1 MSSCDLY
8 SSYQCNGHGV
18 CWPGYENNYCV
29 CNAWWVGDQCDAI
42 SSYYWLCII
51 IAIVVF
57 IKLALFACYYRM
69 KYNRPATAAP
79 SQRVLYTSANGY
91 PTTNGVIRSQVP
103 PKAEHNMAVTVGKPV
118 SKS

>member
-91 PTTNGVIRSQVP
+91 PTTNGVS
-103 PKAEHNMAVTVGKPV
+103 
-118 SKS
+118 